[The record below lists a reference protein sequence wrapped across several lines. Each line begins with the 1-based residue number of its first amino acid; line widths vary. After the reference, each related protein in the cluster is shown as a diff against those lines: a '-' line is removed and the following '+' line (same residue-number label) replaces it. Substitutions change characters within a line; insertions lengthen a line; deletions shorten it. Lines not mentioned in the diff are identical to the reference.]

1 VSTKEGLRQQ
11 ANELAAEVKAKSA
24 AFEAGE
30 LTAAEFSTAMD
41 HIEAK
46 NAEIESA
53 MKAYDRA
60 ARLSGGADM
69 LPAEVADM
77 PVDTRVKAVAEAYDR
92 IKAAATGHSRD
103 SVDFEIGFKTQGVAS
118 LMGEAASGTSAPS
131 ALSGYFLGGAAG
143 PAIVPEFVPGITEL
157 RFYPNVIAELF
168 PTMPVSGPVVTYV
181 RETAWANNA
190 AGVAEGATKPTS
202 TNSLTRYTEQ
212 VGKVAAL
219 ARVTDELI
227 ADAPAFWSLIQQR
240 LAQGVVRQE
249 EVQLLAGGGMPGVN
263 GLLNRTTGFT
273 KPQTVSA
280 VTNLVVPAAA
290 TPGAGAGT
298 STVSSVTPG
307 REVTGTNGA
316 APTGVQIAEGILAA
330 LTDIRVGTFFEP
342 DAIVVNPSDYNT
354 IRLAKD
360 STGQYLGGSFYGYS
374 YGGAVNESSSYLD
387 PGLTLW
393 GKRVVST
400 PAIPAGY
407 VLVGSFSDGGMVLR
421 REGLRV
427 NVTNTNGTDFEQNLW
442 TARAESRVGL
452 MIERPE
458 VFELIK
464 LTTAGS

>member
-1 VSTKEGLRQQ
+1 MSTKEGLRQQ
-11 ANELAAEVKAKSA
+11 AAELANEVKTKSA

-30 LTAAEFSTAMD
+30 LTAAEFSTYMD
-41 HIEAK
+41 
-46 NAEIESA
+46 NAETKNLELESA
-53 MKAYDRA
+53 IKAYDRA
-60 ARLSGGADM
+60 SRLSAAADFA
-69 LPAEVADM
+69 PEAAEVA
-77 PVDTRVKAVAEAYDR
+77 VDTRAKAVAEAYDR
-92 IKAAATGHSRD
+92 VRAAASGHSRD
-103 SVDFEIGFKTQGVAS
+103 SVDFEIGFKAQGVTS
-118 LMGEAASGTSAPS
+118 LMGEAASGTTAPS

-143 PAIVPEFVPGITEL
+143 PAIVPEFIPGITEL
-157 RFYPNVIAELF
+157 RFYPNQIAALF

-181 RETAWANNA
+181 RETAWSNAA

-249 EVQLLAGGGMPGVN
+249 EVQLLAGAGMPGVS

-273 KPQTVSA
+273 KPQTISA
-280 VTNLVVPAAA
+280 VSNLVVPAAG
-290 TPGAGAGT
+290 TSGIGAGT
-298 STVSSVTPG
+298 ATVTSVTPG
-307 REVTGTNGA
+307 REVTGTSGA

-330 LTDIRVGTFFEP
+330 LTDIRTVTFFEP
-342 DAIVVNPSDYNT
+342 DAIVVNPADYNT
-354 IRLAKD
+354 IRLTKAT
-360 STGQYLGGSFYGYS
+360 TGEYLGGSFFGYS
-374 YGGAVNESSSYLD
+374 SGNAVNEPTSYLD

-407 VLVGSFSDGGMVLR
+407 VLVGAFSDGGMVLR

-427 NVTNTNGTDFEQNLW
+427 NVTNTNGVDFEQNLW

-452 MIERPE
+452 LVERPE

-464 LTTAGS
+464 LTTSGS

>member
-1 VSTKEGLRQQ
+1 MTTREGLRQQ
-11 ANELAAEVKAKSA
+11 ANELAAEVSAKSA
-24 AFEAGE
+24 AFEKGE
-30 LTAAEFSTAMD
+30 LTAAEFSGYMD
-41 HIEAK
+41 NIEAK
-46 NAEIESA
+46 NAEIA
-53 MKAYDRA
+53 TALKAYDQASRLAGAADLAPAGEAAPVDNRA
-60 ARLSGGADM
+60 A
-69 LPAEVADM
+69 V
-77 PVDTRVKAVAEAYDR
+77 VTEAYNR
-92 IKAAATGHSRD
+92 IKGAASSHSRE

-143 PAIVPEFVPGITEL
+143 PVITPEFIPGIVEL
-157 RFYPNVIAELF
+157 RFYPNQIAQLF
-168 PTMPVSGPVVTYV
+168 PTMPVTSPVVSYV
-181 RETAWANNA
+181 RETAWSNAA

-202 TNSLTRYTEQ
+202 TNSVTRYTEE

-219 ARVTDELI
+219 SRVTDELI
-227 ADAPAFWSLIQQR
+227 ADAPAFWSLVQQR
-240 LAQGVVRQE
+240 LAQGVIRKE
-249 EVQLLAGGGMPGVN
+249 EVELLAGVGMPGVN

-273 KPQTVSA
+273 KPQSVSA
-280 VTNLVVPAAA
+280 VTNLVIPASA
-290 TPGAGAGT
+290 TSGIGAGT

-307 REVTGTNGA
+307 REVTGTAGA

-330 LTDIRVGTFFEP
+330 LTDIRTGTFFEP
-342 DAIVVNPSDYNT
+342 DAIVLNPTDWNT
-354 IRLAKD
+354 IRLAKAT
-360 STGQYLGGSFYGYS
+360 TGEYLGGSFFGYS
-374 YGGAVNESSSYLD
+374 SGQGVNEGTSFLD

-407 VLVGSFSDGGMVLR
+407 ILVGAFSDGGMVLR

-452 MIERPE
+452 LIERPE

-464 LTTAGS
+464 LTTSGS

>member
-1 VSTKEGLRQQ
+1 MTTREGLRQQ
-11 ANELAAEVKAKSA
+11 ANELAAEVSAKSA
-24 AFEAGE
+24 AFEKGE
-30 LTAAEFSTAMD
+30 LTAAEFSGYMD
-41 HIEAK
+41 NIEAK
-46 NAEIESA
+46 NAEIA
-53 MKAYDRA
+53 TALKAYDQASRLAGASDLAPAGEAAPVDNRA
-60 ARLSGGADM
+60 A
-69 LPAEVADM
+69 V
-77 PVDTRVKAVAEAYDR
+77 VTEAYNR
-92 IKAAATGHSRD
+92 IKGAASSHSRE

-143 PAIVPEFVPGITEL
+143 PVITPEFIPGIVEL
-157 RFYPNVIAELF
+157 RFYPNQIAQLF
-168 PTMPVSGPVVTYV
+168 PTMPVTSPVVSYV
-181 RETAWANNA
+181 RETAWSNAA

-202 TNSLTRYTEQ
+202 TNSVTRYTEE

-219 ARVTDELI
+219 SRVTDELI
-227 ADAPAFWSLIQQR
+227 ADAPAFWSLVQQR
-240 LAQGVVRQE
+240 LAQGVIRKE
-249 EVQLLAGGGMPGVN
+249 EVELLAGVGMPGVN

-273 KPQTVSA
+273 KPQSVSA
-280 VTNLVVPAAA
+280 VTNLVIPASA
-290 TPGAGAGT
+290 TSGIGAGT

-307 REVTGTNGA
+307 REVTGTGGA

-330 LTDIRVGTFFEP
+330 LTDIRTGTFFEP
-342 DAIVVNPSDYNT
+342 DAIVLNPTDWNT
-354 IRLAKD
+354 IRLAKAT
-360 STGQYLGGSFYGYS
+360 TGEYLGGSFFGYS
-374 YGGAVNESSSYLD
+374 SGQGVNEGTSFLD

-407 VLVGSFSDGGMVLR
+407 ILVGAFSDGGMVLR

-452 MIERPE
+452 LIERPE

-464 LTTAGS
+464 LTTSGS

>member
-1 VSTKEGLRQQ
+1 MSTREGLRQQ
-11 ANELAAEVKAKSA
+11 AHELAAEVKAKSA
-24 AFEAGE
+24 AFEKGE
-30 LTAAEFSTAMD
+30 LTAAEFSTYMD
-41 HIEAK
+41 NIEAK
-46 NAEIESA
+46 NAEIETA
-53 MKAYDRA
+53 IKAYDQASRLAGA
-60 ARLSGGADM
+60 ADFAPQG
-69 LPAEVADM
+69 EVE
-77 PVDTRVKAVAEAYDR
+77 PVDNRAKAALDAYNR
-92 IKAAATGHSRD
+92 IKSAASGHSRD
-103 SVDFEIGFKTQGVAS
+103 SVDFEIGFKAQGVAS
-118 LMGEAASGTSAPS
+118 LMGEAASGTSNPS

-143 PAIVPEFVPGITEL
+143 PAIVPEFVPGIVEL
-157 RFYPNVIAELF
+157 RFYPNQIAQLF
-168 PTMPVSGPVVTYV
+168 PTLPVTSPVVTYV
-181 RETAWANNA
+181 RESAWTNNA
-190 AGVAEGATKPTS
+190 AGVKEGETKPTS

-227 ADAPAFWSLIQQR
+227 SDAPAFWSLVQQR
-240 LAQGVVRQE
+240 LAQGVVRKE
-249 EVQLLAGGGMPGVN
+249 EVELLAGTGMPGVN

-273 KPQTVSA
+273 KPQTISA
-280 VTNLVVPAAA
+280 VSNLVIPASA
-290 TPGAGAGT
+290 TPGIGAGT

-307 REVTGTNGA
+307 REVTGTSGA
-316 APTGVQIAEGILAA
+316 APTGTQIAEGILAA

-342 DAIVVNPSDYNT
+342 DAIVLNPSDWNT
-354 IRLAKD
+354 VRLAKAT
-360 STGQYLGGSFYGYS
+360 TGEYLGGSFFGYS
-374 YGGAVNESSSYLD
+374 SGQAVNEATSFLD

-407 VLVGSFSDGGMVLR
+407 ILVGSFSDGGMVLR

>member
-1 VSTKEGLRQQ
+1 MSTKEGLRQQ
-11 ANELAAEVKAKSA
+11 AAELANEVKTKSA

-30 LTAAEFSTAMD
+30 LTAAEFSTYMD
-41 HIEAK
+41 
-46 NAEIESA
+46 NAETKNLELESA
-53 MKAYDRA
+53 IKAYDRA
-60 ARLSGGADM
+60 SRLSAAADFA
-69 LPAEVADM
+69 PEAAEVS
-77 PVDTRVKAVAEAYDR
+77 VDTRAKAVAEAYDR
-92 IKAAATGHSRD
+92 VRAAASGHSRD
-103 SVDFEIGFKTQGVAS
+103 SVDFEIGFKAQGVTS
-118 LMGEAASGTSAPS
+118 LMGEAASGTTAPS

-143 PAIVPEFVPGITEL
+143 PAIVPEFIPGITEL
-157 RFYPNVIAELF
+157 RFYPNQIAALF

-181 RETAWANNA
+181 RETAWSNAA

-249 EVQLLAGGGMPGVN
+249 EVQLLAGAGMPGVS

-273 KPQTVSA
+273 KPQTISA
-280 VTNLVVPAAA
+280 VSNLVVPAAG
-290 TPGAGAGT
+290 TSGIGAGT
-298 STVSSVTPG
+298 ATVTSVTPG
-307 REVTGTNGA
+307 REVTGTSGA

-330 LTDIRVGTFFEP
+330 LTDIRTVTFFEP
-342 DAIVVNPSDYNT
+342 DAIVVNPADYNT
-354 IRLAKD
+354 IRLTKAT
-360 STGQYLGGSFYGYS
+360 TGEYLGGSFFGYS
-374 YGGAVNESSSYLD
+374 SGNAVNEPTSYLD

-407 VLVGSFSDGGMVLR
+407 VLVGAFSDGGMVLR

-427 NVTNTNGTDFEQNLW
+427 NVTNTNGVDFEQNLW

-452 MIERPE
+452 LVERPE

-464 LTTAGS
+464 LTTSGS

>member
-1 VSTKEGLRQQ
+1 MSTKEGLRQQ
-11 ANELAAEVKAKSA
+11 AAELANEVKTKSA

-30 LTAAEFSTAMD
+30 LTAAEFSTYMD
-41 HIEAK
+41 
-46 NAEIESA
+46 NAETKNLELESA
-53 MKAYDRA
+53 IKAYDRA
-60 ARLSGGADM
+60 SRLSAAADFA
-69 LPAEVADM
+69 PEVAEVA
-77 PVDTRVKAVAEAYDR
+77 VDTRAKAVAEAYDR
-92 IKAAATGHSRD
+92 VRAAASGHSRD
-103 SVDFEIGFKTQGVAS
+103 SVDFEIGFKAQGVTS
-118 LMGEAASGTSAPS
+118 LMGEAASGTTAPS

-143 PAIVPEFVPGITEL
+143 PAIVPEFIPGITEL
-157 RFYPNVIAELF
+157 RFYPNQIAALF

-181 RETAWANNA
+181 RETAWSNAA

-249 EVQLLAGGGMPGVN
+249 EVQLLAGAGMPGVS

-273 KPQTVSA
+273 KPQTISA
-280 VTNLVVPAAA
+280 VSNLVVPAAG
-290 TPGAGAGT
+290 TSGIGAGT
-298 STVSSVTPG
+298 ATVTSVTPG
-307 REVTGTNGA
+307 REVTGTSGA

-330 LTDIRVGTFFEP
+330 LTDIRTVTFFEP
-342 DAIVVNPSDYNT
+342 DAIVVNPADYNT
-354 IRLAKD
+354 IRLTKAT
-360 STGQYLGGSFYGYS
+360 TGEYLGGSFFGYS
-374 YGGAVNESSSYLD
+374 SGNAVNEPTSYLD

-407 VLVGSFSDGGMVLR
+407 VLVGAFSDGGMVLR

-427 NVTNTNGTDFEQNLW
+427 NVTNTNGVDFEQNLW

-452 MIERPE
+452 LVERPE

-464 LTTAGS
+464 LTTSGS

>member
-1 VSTKEGLRQQ
+1 MSTRESLRQQ
-11 ANELAAEVKAKSA
+11 ANELAGEVKAKSA
-24 AFEAGE
+24 AFEKGE
-30 LTAAEFSTAMD
+30 LSASEFSTYMD
-41 HIEAK
+41 NIEAK
-46 NAEIESA
+46 NAEIA
-53 MKAYDRA
+53 TAIKAYDQASRLAGA
-60 ARLSGGADM
+60 ADFAPQG
-69 LPAEVADM
+69 EVVE
-77 PVDTRVKAVAEAYDR
+77 PVDNRRKAVDEAYAR
-92 IKAAATGHSRD
+92 IKAAASGHMRD

-143 PAIVPEFVPGITEL
+143 PVITPEFVPGIVEL
-157 RFYPNVIAELF
+157 RFYPNQIAQLF
-168 PTMPVSGPVVTYV
+168 PTLPVTSPVVTYV
-181 RETAWANNA
+181 RESAWSNAA

-212 VGKVAAL
+212 VGKVASL

-240 LAQGVVRQE
+240 LAQGVVRKE
-249 EVQLLAGGGMPGVN
+249 EVELLAGVGMPGVN

-280 VTNLVVPAAA
+280 VSNLVIPAAA
-290 TPGAGAGT
+290 TPGIGAGT

-307 REVTGTNGA
+307 REVVGSAG
-316 APTGVQIAEGILAA
+316 APTGTQIAEGILAA
-330 LTDIRVGTFFEP
+330 LTDIRTATFFEP
-342 DAIVVNPSDYNT
+342 DAIVLNPADWNT
-354 IRLAKD
+354 IRLTKAT
-360 STGQYLGGSFYGYS
+360 TGEYLGGSFFGYS
-374 YGGAVNESSSYLD
+374 SGQSVNTATSFLD
-387 PGLTLW
+387 PSLTLW

-407 VLVGSFSDGGMVLR
+407 ILVGAFSDGGMVLR

-464 LTTAGS
+464 LTTQGS

>member
-1 VSTKEGLRQQ
+1 MTTREGLRQQ
-11 ANELAAEVKAKSA
+11 ATELAAEVKAKSA
-24 AFEAGE
+24 AFEKGE
-30 LTAAEFSTAMD
+30 ITAAEFSGYMD
-41 HIEAK
+41 NIEAK
-46 NAEIESA
+46 NLEIEA
-53 MKAYDRA
+53 AVKAYDQASRLASA
-60 ARLSGGADM
+60 ADFA
-69 LPAEVADM
+69 PAGEVE
-77 PVDTRVKAVAEAYDR
+77 PVDNRRKAVDEAYSR
-92 IKAAATGHSRD
+92 IKSAASGHSRD
-103 SVDFEIGFKTQGVAS
+103 SVDFEIGFKSQGVAS
-118 LMGEAASGTSAPS
+118 LMGEAASGTTAPS

-143 PAIVPEFVPGITEL
+143 PVIVPEFVPGIVEL
-157 RFYPNVIAELF
+157 RFYPNQIAALF
-168 PTMPVSGPVVTYV
+168 PTLPVNSPVVTYV
-181 RETAWANNA
+181 RESAWSNAA

-212 VGKVAAL
+212 VGKVASL
-219 ARVTDELI
+219 AKVTDELI

-240 LAQGVVRQE
+240 LAQGVIRKE
-249 EVQLLAGGGMPGVN
+249 EVELLAGTGMPGVS

-280 VTNLVVPAAA
+280 VSNLVIPASA
-290 TPGAGAGT
+290 TPGIGAGT

-307 REVTGTNGA
+307 REVTGTSGA
-316 APTGVQIAEGILAA
+316 APTGTQIAEGILAA
-330 LTDIRVGTFFEP
+330 LTDIRTNTFFEP
-342 DAIVVNPSDYNT
+342 DAIVLNPEDWNT
-354 IRLAKD
+354 IRLTKAT
-360 STGQYLGGSFYGYS
+360 TGEYLGGSFFGYS
-374 YGGAVNESSSYLD
+374 SGQNVNEATSFLD

-407 VLVGSFSDGGMVLR
+407 ILVGAFSDGGMVLR

-464 LTTAGS
+464 LTTSGS

>member
-1 VSTKEGLRQQ
+1 MSTKEGLRQQ
-11 ANELAAEVKAKSA
+11 AAELANEVKTKSA

-30 LTAAEFSTAMD
+30 LTAAEFSTYMD
-41 HIEAK
+41 
-46 NAEIESA
+46 NAETKNLELESA
-53 MKAYDRA
+53 IKAYDRA
-60 ARLSGGADM
+60 SRLSAAADFA
-69 LPAEVADM
+69 PEAAEVA
-77 PVDTRVKAVAEAYDR
+77 VDTRAKAGAEAYDR
-92 IKAAATGHSRD
+92 VRAAASGHSRD
-103 SVDFEIGFKTQGVAS
+103 SVDFEIGFKAQGVTS
-118 LMGEAASGTSAPS
+118 LMGEAASGTTAPS

-143 PAIVPEFVPGITEL
+143 PAIVPEFIPGITEL
-157 RFYPNVIAELF
+157 RFYPNQIAALF

-181 RETAWANNA
+181 RETAWSNAA

-249 EVQLLAGGGMPGVN
+249 EVQLLAGAGMPGVS

-273 KPQTVSA
+273 KPQTISA
-280 VTNLVVPAAA
+280 VSNLVVPAAG
-290 TPGAGAGT
+290 TSGIGAGT
-298 STVSSVTPG
+298 ATVTSVTPG
-307 REVTGTNGA
+307 REVTGTSGA

-330 LTDIRVGTFFEP
+330 LTDIRTVTFFEP
-342 DAIVVNPSDYNT
+342 DAIVVNPADYNT
-354 IRLAKD
+354 IRLTKAT
-360 STGQYLGGSFYGYS
+360 TGEYLGGSFFGYS
-374 YGGAVNESSSYLD
+374 SGNAVNEPTSYLD

-407 VLVGSFSDGGMVLR
+407 VLVGAFSDGGMVLR

-427 NVTNTNGTDFEQNLW
+427 NVTNTNGVDFEQNLW

-452 MIERPE
+452 LVERPE

-464 LTTAGS
+464 LTTSGS

>member
-1 VSTKEGLRQQ
+1 MTTREGLRQQ
-11 ANELAAEVKAKSA
+11 ATELAAEVKAKSA
-24 AFEAGE
+24 AFQNGE
-30 LTAAEFSTAMD
+30 LTAAEFSTYMD
-41 HIEAK
+41 NIEAK
-46 NAEIESA
+46 NAEIEMS
-53 MKAYDRA
+53 MKAYDQA
-60 ARLSGGADM
+60 ARLSGAADFAPQGE
-69 LPAEVADM
+69 LE
-77 PVDTRVKAVAEAYDR
+77 PVDNRAKAVAEAYNR
-92 IKAAATGHSRD
+92 IKAAASGHSRD
-103 SVDFEIGFKTQGVAS
+103 SVDFEIGFKTQGVTS

-143 PAIVPEFVPGITEL
+143 PIITPEFVPGIVEL
-157 RFYPNVIAELF
+157 RFYPNQIAQLF
-168 PTMPVSGPVVTYV
+168 PTLPVSSPVVTYV
-181 RETAWANNA
+181 RETAWSNA
-190 AGVAEGATKPTS
+190 AAGTAEGATKPTS

-212 VGKVAAL
+212 VGKVASL

-227 ADAPAFWSLIQQR
+227 SDAPAFWSLIQQR
-240 LAQGVVRQE
+240 LAQGVVRKE
-249 EVQLLAGGGMPGVN
+249 EVELLAGTGMPGVN

-280 VTNLVVPAAA
+280 VSNLVIPASA
-290 TPGAGAGT
+290 TPGIGAGT

-307 REVTGTNGA
+307 REVVGASGAPNGIE
-316 APTGVQIAEGILAA
+316 IAEGILAA
-330 LTDIRVGTFFEP
+330 LTDIRTATFFEP
-342 DAIVVNPSDYNT
+342 DAIVLNPADWNT
-354 IRLAKD
+354 VRLAKD
-360 STGQYLGGSFYGYS
+360 KQDQYLGGSFFGYTYS
-374 YGGAVNESSSYLD
+374 GAVNEPTSFLD
-387 PGLTLW
+387 PSLTLW

-407 VLVGSFSDGGMVLR
+407 ILVGSFGDGGMVLR

>member
-1 VSTKEGLRQQ
+1 MATREGLRQQ
-11 ANELAAEVKAKSA
+11 ANELVSEVKAKSA
-24 AFEAGE
+24 AFEKGE
-30 LTAAEFSTAMD
+30 LTSAEFASYMD
-41 HIEAK
+41 NIEAK
-46 NAEIESA
+46 NAEIETA
-53 MKAYDRA
+53 IKAYDQASRLSAGTEMAPVAEGA
-60 ARLSGGADM
+60 ARPNA
-69 LPAEVADM
+69 A
-77 PVDTRVKAVAEAYDR
+77 AEAYAR
-92 IKAAATGHSRD
+92 IKAAASGHSRD
-103 SVDFEIGFKTQGVAS
+103 SVDFEIGFKTQGVS
-118 LMGEAASGTSAPS
+118 GLMGDAASGTSAPS

-143 PAIVPEFVPGITEL
+143 PVIVPEFVPGITEL
-157 RFYPNVIAELF
+157 RFYPNQIAALF
-168 PTMPVSGPVVTYV
+168 PSLPVTSPVVTYV
-181 RETAWANNA
+181 RESAWTNSA

-240 LAQGVVRQE
+240 LAQGVVRKE
-249 EVQLLAGGGMPGVN
+249 EVELLAGVGMPGVN

-273 KPQTVSA
+273 KPQSVSA
-280 VTNLVVPAAA
+280 VTNLVIPASA
-290 TPGAGAGT
+290 TPGVGAGT

-307 REVTGTNGA
+307 REVTGTAGA
-316 APTGVQIAEGILAA
+316 APTGTQIAEGILAA
-330 LTDIRVGTFFEP
+330 LTDIRTATFFEP
-342 DAIVVNPSDYNT
+342 DAIVLNPADWNT
-354 IRLAKD
+354 IRLQKAT
-360 STGQYLGGSFYGYS
+360 TGEYLGGSFFSYS
-374 YGGAVNESSSYLD
+374 SGQGVNEGTSFLD

-407 VLVGSFSDGGMVLR
+407 ILVGAFSDGGMVLR
-421 REGLRV
+421 RDGLRV

-464 LTTAGS
+464 LTTSGS